1 MADTLLNLP
10 PINDV
15 RLQLTVRVQ
24 NVPALSGGVSCV
36 FDDLSE
42 TPGEVLAK
50 GQVVCM
56 SPSLREL
63 PVHTQSYG
71 ESCGARAR

>member
-1 MADTLLNLP
+1 MC
-10 PINDV
+10 
-15 RLQLTVRVQ
+15 LQLTVQVQ

-42 TPGEVLAK
+42 SPGEVLAK

-71 ESCGARAR
+71 ESCGTLVHADVKCDVFF